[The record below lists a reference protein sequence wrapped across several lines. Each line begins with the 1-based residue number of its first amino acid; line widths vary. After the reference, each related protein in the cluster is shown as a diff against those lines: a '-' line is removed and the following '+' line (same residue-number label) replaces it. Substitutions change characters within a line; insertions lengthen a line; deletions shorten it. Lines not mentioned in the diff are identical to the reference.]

1 MFPVL
6 ITNEHVINKDQILY
20 NKVIKISFD
29 DDKISKNLD
38 ITNNRKIYSSKLYD
52 ITIIEVF
59 PLIDNLSNF
68 LELDNLDEI
77 DIGDQFIFFNI
88 QWV

>member
-20 NKVIKISFD
+20 NRVIKISFD